1 MNDHEPL
8 ADIFESY
15 LAFLDGEGEEPVLDA
30 FEPAL
35 RAQISRQ
42 FAILRDGHGV
52 LAVMPN
58 LVDDP
63 VFAALGFD
71 RAGADV
77 EVDGVKV
84 ARARKRLN
92 LDIGEIAERMH
103 NAGSTLS
110 VRDLFQLERGSARLP
125 PPDATALVAALRVS
139 LSDIE
144 GSDASLSPVRQFL
157 RSEVFGQ
164 LIREWAD
171 ARSADYDLATR
182 RASSQLLAANFR
194 GVEHVNFSTL
204 ENLLRVVLEDMASA
218 DDHHAR

>member
-110 VRDLFQLERGSARLP
+110 VRDLFQLERGPRGCRHLMRQHLWRHS
-125 PPDATALVAALRVS
+125 
-139 LSDIE
+139 
-144 GSDASLSPVRQFL
+144 GSRSPT
-157 RSEVFGQ
+157 SKDPTP
-164 LIREWAD
+164 A
-171 ARSADYDLATR
+171 
-182 RASSQLLAANFR
+182 
-194 GVEHVNFSTL
+194 
-204 ENLLRVVLEDMASA
+204 
-218 DDHHAR
+218 